1 MGFKPADEPEI
12 DELTGLILSA
22 YSVISRGRQYAG
34 MAASPLPL
42 SLSDIDTYLRSR
54 TLQINRELFEKA
66 IFALDDV
73 YREEVMKVDDDG
85 EDTED

>member
-1 MGFKPADEPEI
+1 MGLKPAEEPEI
-12 DELTGLILSA
+12 DELTALILSA

-54 TLQINRELFEKA
+54 PIQVNREMFEQA

-73 YREEVMKVDDDG
+73 YREEVMKGDG
-85 EDTED
+85 EPEEDEE

>member
-1 MGFKPADEPEI
+1 
-12 DELTGLILSA
+12 
-22 YSVISRGRQYAG
+22 

-54 TLQINRELFEKA
+54 PLQINRELFEQA

-73 YREEVMKVDDDG
+73 YREEVMKGDDDSKEA
-85 EDTED
+85 ED

>member
-42 SLSDIDTYLRSR
+42 SLNDIDKYLRSR
-54 TLQINRELFEKA
+54 PIQINRELFEQA

-73 YREEVMKVDDDG
+73 YREEVMKNEKG
-85 EDTED
+85 SEEDEE

>member
-42 SLSDIDTYLRSR
+42 SLNDIDTYLRSR
-54 TLQINRELFEKA
+54 PVQINRELFEQA

-73 YREEVMKVDDDG
+73 YREEVMKSDEESEEDDD
-85 EDTED
+85 